1 MLLLNL
7 DPKLLEKEITTEEA
21 INLIAELFSKAIS
34 ANIFNN
40 VEDVV
45 IMTRAIDL
53 IKTKLKMEH
62 TEEKIQNNVN
72 PKRSSGSRK
81 FLVQVDGNYVSMLN
95 YFNTKYK
102 GSSIWKAGINSH
114 YACSALVKIGY
125 VKIEEP
131 SRTVL
136 IPPTK

>member
-1 MLLLNL
+1 MLLLM
-7 DPKLLEKEITTEEA
+7 DPKLLEKEITTKEA
-21 INLIAELFSKAIS
+21 LSLIAELYSKAIGAS
-34 ANIFNN
+34 LFNN

-45 IMTRAIDL
+45 RMTQAIEF
-53 IKTKLKMEH
+53 IKIKLKTEH
-62 TEEKIQNNVN
+62 PEEKMQNDVI
-72 PKRSSGSRK
+72 PKKVMGSRK

-95 YFNTKYK
+95 YFNTMYK

>member
-1 MLLLNL
+1 MILLNL

-21 INLIAELFSKAIS
+21 LSLIALLYSKAIG

-45 IMTRAIDL
+45 RMTQAIEL
-53 IKTKLKMEH
+53 IKNKLKTEH
-62 TEEKIQNNVN
+62 PEEKMQHDGI
-72 PKRSSGSRK
+72 PKKVTGSRK
-81 FLVQVDGNYVSMLN
+81 FLVQIDGNYVSMLN

-102 GSSIWKAGINSH
+102 GSSIWKASINSH

-125 VKIEEP
+125 IKIEEP

>member
-1 MLLLNL
+1 MILLDL
-7 DPKLLEKEITTEEA
+7 DPKLLQKEISTEEA
-21 INLIAELFSKAIS
+21 TSLIAELFSKAIS
-34 ANIFNN
+34 ANIFNS

-45 IMTRAIDL
+45 RMTLAIDL
-53 IKTKLKMEH
+53 IKNKLKREH
-62 TEEKIQNNVN
+62 PEEKIQNNIN
-72 PKRSSGSRK
+72 PRRVTGSRK
-81 FLVQVDGNYVSMLN
+81 FLVQVDGNYKSMLKYFKEN
-95 YFNTKYK
+95 YE

>member
-1 MLLLNL
+1 MLLMNIKP
-7 DPKLLEKEITTEEA
+7 DIIEKDITTEEA
-21 INLIAELFSKAIS
+21 MSLIADLYSKALSANLFS
-34 ANIFNN
+34 N
-40 VEDVV
+40 VEEV
-45 IMTRAIDL
+45 IRITQAIEL
-53 IKTKLKMEH
+53 IKSKLK
-62 TEEKIQNNVN
+62 TEPQKVTIQQGVVPNKVN
-72 PKRSSGSRK
+72 GSRK

-102 GSSIWKAGINSH
+102 GTSIWKENINSH
-114 YACSALVKIGY
+114 WACSALVKIGY